1 MKDSNRGTLALL
13 AALCFVMFLLYGIY
27 FNAFGANAASM
38 MSFFSIGESRQGFI
52 MTIQAI
58 GGIVMTVLL
67 GLFGE
72 RIHKLYG
79 LLIGLVLMSAA
90 GLAIGTMTLYTPSG
104 SGYGLLLVLALVG
117 GIGYII
123 IDLLM
128 NGVMADVFPQKKN
141 TLLPIV
147 HGFYGMGAMLAPL
160 LVTALT
166 HTDRPATFSAP
177 YLALGIVGAVVC
189 LAFWWVTRRITPQTP
204 YADMT
209 ALKERSIS
217 NPAEIFRDKRAWL
230 YLLCCLLYLCFQN
243 GIAVWLPGYF
253 KNVRLLN
260 SGTANAML
268 TLYFLGAL
276 VVRMLSPLVYR
287 RISVRT
293 FYLLTC
299 TLSAPIFAALLLTSS
314 LTAQRILLVLLG
326 LLQGAEVPALVILCC
341 EAFPTRTASAS
352 SVIVFGV
359 SLASLFSPTILG
371 RLIEQ
376 FGYTAPLWG
385 LILCLP
391 LSAVVLL
398 TIHDP
403 AAKPA
408 R

>member
-1 MKDSNRGTLALL
+1 MKGANRFTALLL
-13 AALCFVMFLLYGIY
+13 AALCFVMFLLYGMY

-38 MSFFSIGESRQGFI
+38 MAFFSIGESRQGFI

-72 RIHKLYG
+72 RLHKLYG
-79 LLIGLVLMSAA
+79 LLVGLVLMSVA
-90 GLAIGTMTLYTPSG
+90 GLAIGTMTLYVPSG
-104 SGYGLLLVLALVG
+104 SGYGLMLGLALVG

-128 NGVMADVFPQKKN
+128 NGVMADVFPEKKS

-166 HTDRPATFSAP
+166 DTARPGSFSAP
-177 YLALGIVGAVVC
+177 YLALGAAGAVVC
-189 LAFWWVTRRITPQTP
+189 LGFWWVTRRITPQTP

-209 ALKERSIS
+209 ALRERAMS

-253 KNVRLLN
+253 KTVRLLPD
-260 SGTANAML
+260 GTANAML

-276 VVRMLSPLVYR
+276 VVRMLSPLVYKR
-287 RISVRT
+287 LSVRT

-299 TLSAPIFAALLLTSS
+299 TLSAPVFAALLLSPSVTV
-314 LTAQRILLVLLG
+314 QRILLVVLG

-352 SVIVFGV
+352 SVIVLGV
-359 SLASLFSPTILG
+359 SLASLFSPMVLG
-371 RLIEQ
+371 NFIER

-385 LILCLP
+385 LIACLP

-398 TIHDP
+398 AIRDP
-403 AAKPA
+403 GTGRKT
-408 R
+408 